1 MSGTEAQLAL
11 RDILVVLDAG
21 AASEGRLHLAM
32 SLARQ
37 QGACLSV
44 AFLQDSRRD
53 DYPSG
58 LTVPRLGLVVGSF
71 SAVGEVMRSPTDT
84 AEDRLRD
91 HLRCF
96 RDNGDWHSL
105 ERPEAATLIEL
116 AQASDLIIVGQV
128 NPEKGP
134 IPSWS
139 RPEEIVINS
148 GRPVLMVPYIGSY
161 PNIGERVLIG
171 WDGSREAA
179 RAIHDAL
186 PVIQSARS
194 VTLITVRGQVRQL
207 ERDRDSMQR
216 VIQHLMRHQIS
227 VHADTMLRGSNGIA
241 DVLLS
246 RAVDLAVDMIVVGAY
261 HHSPLRE
268 ALVGGVSRGL
278 FKHMTVPVLMSH

>member
-1 MSGTEAQLAL
+1 MSL
-11 RDILVVLDAG
+11 RDILVVLDSG

-32 SLARQ
+32 NLARQ

-44 AFLQDSRRD
+44 VFLQDSRRD

-58 LTVPRLGLVVGSF
+58 LTVARLGLVVGGS
-71 SAVGEVMRSPTDT
+71 SAVAEIMGSRPDT

-91 HLRCF
+91 HLRCIGD
-96 RDNGDWHSL
+96 RGDWHSL
-105 ERPEAATLIEL
+105 ERTEAATLIAL
-116 AQASDLIIVGQV
+116 AQVSDLIVVGQV
-128 NPEKGP
+128 NPDIGP

-139 RPEEIVINS
+139 RPEEVVINS
-148 GRPVLMVPYIGSY
+148 GRPVLMVPYIGNY
-161 PNIGERVLIG
+161 PSIGQRVLIG

-194 VTLITVRGQVRQL
+194 VTLITVRGNTREL
-207 ERDRDSMQR
+207 ERDRGSMQR
-216 VIQHLMRHQIS
+216 VIRHLMRHQIS
-227 VHADTMLRGSNGIA
+227 VHADTLLRGSNSIA

-261 HHSPLRE
+261 RHSPLRE

-278 FKHMTVPVLMSH
+278 FQHMTVPVLMSH

>member
-1 MSGTEAQLAL
+1 MSL
-11 RDILVVLDAG
+11 RDILVVLDSG
-21 AASEGRLHLAM
+21 TASEGRLHLAM
-32 SLARQ
+32 NLARE

-58 LTVPRLGLVVGSF
+58 LTVARLGLVVGGS
-71 SAVGEVMRSPTDT
+71 SAVAEIMHSPTDT
-84 AEDRLRD
+84 AEDRLREL
-91 HLRCF
+91 LRCV
-96 RDNGDWHSL
+96 RDKGDWHSL
-105 ERPEAATLIEL
+105 EKNEAATLIAV

-128 NPEKGP
+128 DPEKGP
-134 IPSWS
+134 IPSWT
-139 RPEEIVINS
+139 RPEEVVINS
-148 GRPVLMVPYIGSY
+148 GRPVLMVPYIGNY
-161 PNIGERVLIG
+161 PSIGQRVLIG

-194 VTLITVRGQVRQL
+194 VTLITVRGNTRDL
-207 ERDRDSMQR
+207 ERDRGSMQR
-216 VIQHLMRHQIS
+216 VIHHLMQHQIS
-227 VHADTMLRGSNGIA
+227 VHAETMLRGSNSIA

-278 FKHMTVPVLMSH
+278 FQHMTVPVLMSH

>member
-1 MSGTEAQLAL
+1 MGL
-11 RDILVVLDAG
+11 RDILVVLDSG
-21 AASEGRLHLAM
+21 AASEGRLRLAT

-58 LTVPRLGLVVGSF
+58 LTVPRLGLVVGGS
-71 SAVGEVMRSPTDT
+71 SAVAELMRDPPNT
-84 AEDRLRD
+84 AEDRFRD
-91 HLRCF
+91 YLRCF
-96 RDNGDWHSL
+96 GDKGDWHSL
-105 ERPEAATLIEL
+105 ERAEAATLIAL
-116 AQASDLIIVGQV
+116 AQASDLIVAGQV
-128 NPEKGP
+128 NPDKGP
-134 IPSWS
+134 VPSWS
-139 RPEEIVINS
+139 RPEEVVINS
-148 GRPVLMVPYIGSY
+148 GRPVLMVPYVGSF

-186 PVIQSARS
+186 PVIQRAKS
-194 VTLITVRGQVRQL
+194 VTLITVRGHVRDL
-207 ERDRDSMQR
+207 ERDRGSMQR
-216 VIQHLMRHQIS
+216 VIRHLMRHQVP
-227 VHADTMLRGSNGIA
+227 VHADTMLRGSNSIA

-261 HHSPLRE
+261 RHSPLRE

-278 FKHMTVPVLMSH
+278 SQHMTVPVLMSH